1 MKEPRR
7 GGSRPVS
14 RRGLLGIFGE
24 GLRELK
30 QTAKAVEQPL
40 PAPPAGPGAQASAAP
55 PSHPRRARPAA
66 EILEGVC
73 DAQGLMTLDLRGRPL
88 AEGASIR
95 VDAVGFPLPLV
106 LVRVNDVHYGA
117 CATTCPCDGSDVL
130 WSAQADVLWCPSCGS
145 RWTLDGRTARGPATR
160 ALRSFVVQEAEG
172 VVRIL
177 PE

>member
-30 QTAKAVEQPL
+30 QSAKAVEKPL
-40 PAPPAGPGAQASAAP
+40 AAPTAGSAASATT

-66 EILEGVC
+66 EVLEGTC
-73 DAQGLMTLDLRGRPL
+73 DAQGLLTLDLRGRPL
-88 AEGASIR
+88 AEGDSIR

-145 RWTLDGRTARGPATR
+145 RWTLDGRTARGPANR

-172 VVRIL
+172 AVRIL